1 MNAQL
6 TDFYY
11 RNEGSIILLIPNTE
25 DSREWIN
32 ENLCLESWQKQ
43 GNNIAIE
50 PRSFEIIEEGIE
62 NDGLL
67 IEEI

>member
-1 MNAQL
+1 MNAL

-11 RNEGSIILLIPNTE
+11 RNEGSIILLMPNTE
-25 DSREWIN
+25 DSQEWIN
-32 ENLCLESWQKQ
+32 ENLQVQPWQRL
-43 GNNIAIE
+43 GNNIAVDR
-50 PRSFEIIEEGIE
+50 RSFTVIEEVIE

>member
-1 MNAQL
+1 MNAL

-11 RNEGSIILLIPNTE
+11 RNEGSIILLMPNTE
-25 DSREWIN
+25 DSQEWIDN
-32 ENLCLESWQKQ
+32 NLNVQSWQKQ
-43 GNNIAIE
+43 GHNIAVD
-50 PRSFEIIEEGIE
+50 PRMFTTIEEVIE

>member
-1 MNAQL
+1 MKQL

-11 RNEGSIILLIPNTE
+11 QNEGSIILLIPNTE
-25 DSREWIN
+25 EGEEWIN
-32 ENLCLESWQKQ
+32 ENLWVEPWQKQ
-43 GNNIAIE
+43 GNNIAVDH
-50 PRSFEIIEEGIE
+50 RSFSIIEEGIE

>member
-1 MNAQL
+1 MNAL

-11 RNEGSIILLIPNTE
+11 RNEGSVILLMPNTE
-25 DSREWIN
+25 DSQEWIN
-32 ENLCLESWQKQ
+32 ENLQVQPWQRL
-43 GNNIAIE
+43 GNNIAVDH
-50 PRSFEIIEEGIE
+50 RSFTLIEEVIE